1 MWWYGKEQ
9 NHLKIKKPLSTILV
23 GYAVTLQWF
32 RMYVRIWMDRSSWK
46 CVSIES
52 YTLGKKGCYTPIEDN
67 KTNVD
72 RTFVFPLGCNWH
84 DPAGPVIAPQ
94 RNPTLP
100 WADIQCKVKWDRRAP
115 KPHYRWSF
123 PQINLHTM
131 TTLNQYLHI
140 FSKVFLIVRTMPRPT
155 PMGIRHEVFALA
167 REGIK
172 QGAIAARVGL
182 TRATVNHILKR
193 HAATGSLVPG
203 KSSGAPRITTP
214 RQDRAL
220 LRMVRQDRFLSAR
233 ALTARMRNLY
243 GTKAGR
249 TTVNNRLLSRCYRA
263 YRPTTKPL
271 LTANHRRLPLEWAQR
286 WRNLTVAH
294 WQHVIF
300 RDESRFQLY
309 PVDGRLRVRRL
320 PGERFRPGCQAHRVQ
335 AGGGSVHVWGAF
347 HNSAKSP
354 LVLPDGYLTGVLY
367 KVILQNTLVQF
378 ARHYFEDNYRYQDDN
393 ATPHRARVVLDFLQQ
408 GNVTKM
414 EQPPRSPDCNPIEH
428 IWDELGRA
436 ISSMDNPPQNLD
448 ELRQA
453 LLDKWVQ
460 IPVQRPQRLVAIMP
474 RRLAAIIAARGG
486 NTQYWPGTHKTRPLG
501 SVRKKKSSLFDQIY
515 HNYLPVKFRYAHSA
529 N

>member
-1 MWWYGKEQ
+1 MWIELLCF
-9 NHLKIKKPLSTILV
+9 HLAEIGMIWTRDCSPTKSDTSLGRHSMQGQV
-23 GYAVTLQWF
+23 GSSSSETTV
-32 RMYVRIWMDRSSWK
+32 YVVVPPNQSSHYDNFE
-46 CVSIES
+46 SIFA
-52 YTLGKKGCYTPIEDN
+52 Y
-67 KTNVD
+67 
-72 RTFVFPLGCNWH
+72 
-84 DPAGPVIAPQ
+84 
-94 RNPTLP
+94 
-100 WADIQCKVKWDRRAP
+100 
-115 KPHYRWSF
+115 
-123 PQINLHTM
+123 
-131 TTLNQYLHI
+131 

-182 TRATVNHILKR
+182 TRATVNRILKR

-203 KSSGAPRITTP
+203 KSLGAPRKTTP

-243 GTKAGR
+243 GMRAGR
-249 TTVNNRLLSRCYRA
+249 TTVNNRLLSRGYRA
-263 YRPTTKPL
+263 YRPTAKPL
-271 LTANHRRLPLEWAQR
+271 LTTNHRRLRLEWAQR

-300 RDESRFQLY
+300 GDVSRFQLY
-309 PVDGRLRVRRL
+309 PVGGRLRVRRL

-354 LVLPDGYLTGVLY
+354 LVLPDGYLTSVLY
-367 KVILQNTLVQF
+367 RGILQNTLVPF
-378 ARHYFEDNYRYQDDN
+378 ARHYFGDNYRYQDDN
-393 ATPHRARVVLDFLQQ
+393 ATHRARVVLDFLQQ

-428 IWDELGRA
+428 LWDELGRA

-448 ELRQA
+448 EIRQA
-453 LLDKWVQ
+453 LLDKWAQ
-460 IPVQRPQRLVAIMP
+460 IPVQRIQRLVASMP
-474 RRLAAIIAARGG
+474 RRLAEIIAARGG
-486 NTQYWPGTHKTRPLG
+486 NTRYWPGTHKTRPPG
-501 SVRKKKSSLFDQIY
+501 SVTKKIIFVRPNLPQLSSSDI
-515 HNYLPVKFRYAHSA
+515 
-529 N
+529 